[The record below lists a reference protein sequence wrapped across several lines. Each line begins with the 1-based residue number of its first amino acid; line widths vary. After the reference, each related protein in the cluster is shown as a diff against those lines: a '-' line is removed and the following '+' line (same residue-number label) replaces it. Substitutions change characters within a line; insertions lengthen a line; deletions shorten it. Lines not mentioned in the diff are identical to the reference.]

1 MELQIHV
8 CTWKNSINVSVANL
22 RIKTKER
29 SFSDLSNNNLLAS
42 LIGEDVTKMIC
53 ILDTLVTQK
62 ELKLP
67 LGNISGSLIQ

>member
-8 CTWKNSINVSVANL
+8 RTWKKSITVPFL
-22 RIKTKER
+22 IYEIKTKEW

-42 LIGEDVTKMIC
+42 LICEDVTKMIC

-67 LGNISGSLIQ
+67 LGNFSGSLIQ